1 MTANTVNVE
10 EQIYTHEYLWRTS
23 TYLTSRAEEQGADYR
38 QFIPALLMTF
48 LAYEAF
54 LNFLGHV
61 LAPELW
67 AGERN
72 NFKGKGL
79 EGKLEAIV
87 RTLPSFQW
95 QKGSMPYQAVK
106 ALEQYRDMVSH
117 GKVVAS
123 NYQAERR
130 EDGSHFR
137 FDHPWD
143 EYLSLSAVQQAREN
157 VMRFSSALLESARKV
172 SDEPHLVFGAY
183 QGSLGRGSSGG
194 SQETPSN

>member
-1 MTANTVNVE
+1 MAPKVVNVE
-10 EQIYTHEYLWRTS
+10 EEIYTHEYLWRTS
-23 TYLTSRAEEQGADYR
+23 TYLLTRSEEQGADYR

-61 LAPELW
+61 LAPGLW
-67 AGERN
+67 ANEKN
-72 NFKGKGL
+72 SFKGKGL

-87 RTLPSFQW
+87 RKLPSFKW
-95 QKGSMPYQAVK
+95 EKGAMPYQAVK
-106 ALEQYRDMVSH
+106 ALEEYRDMVSH

-123 NYQAERR
+123 KYEAERK

-143 EYLSLSAVQQAREN
+143 EYLSLSSIKMAREH
-157 VMRFSSALLESARKV
+157 VLKFSNLLLESARKV
-172 SDEPHLVFGAY
+172 SDEPHFVFSAY
-183 QGSLGRGSSGG
+183 EGSLGRGSSGG
-194 SQETPSN
+194 